1 MRAIVVFARWFFSRP
16 SHMRRSPSASIQRI
30 SRSSPRAGLCSI
42 ALAVAASFASGSAA
56 ALSLGP
62 PDLVSYL
69 GQPLLLRVPA
79 ILDDPSDGGTP
90 CLRIIRDQGS
100 DVPSLAVG
108 RIEIERA
115 AEGSFLRVTTTE
127 PIDEPALH
135 VVLEIGC
142 TQRVRREFTLLL
154 DPPAGVTNV
163 QEAASPPQIDFGAPE
178 VIGVRGQPLLV
189 NVPISGPL
197 ASTLSSSC
205 VRPGRS
211 DSGDL
216 PRVLNDAR
224 VTLVDRDGGRALRI
238 HTPDP
243 VNDARVR
250 VLVDVGCDRPFRRE
264 FVVQIDEPRLA
275 ATPAQ
280 EPTPAVAAP
289 PPKRPAKPVA
299 RVQAPPP
306 PPPAVKVVPP
316 PPAEPPVAQQ
326 AEARPIEPARLPPRE
341 QPGKTDR
348 LVLAAPEE
356 TPSPQAPNVR
366 ETEVLKRLDELSK
379 EVKTLRAEL
388 DAAALRNRELAEK
401 ANSASYAWAA
411 AAGSALLLG
420 LAIVFGW
427 RSRPREEV
435 SRSEPDRRGPMTRI
449 LGQHVEKAPP
459 AAPPPLMTDGAG
471 PATIAAIAAA
481 HRAHEQDTHSAST
494 AIMVTEFRDT
504 TQVIGELYSPYIEKG
519 PATHPGG
526 PATIPGGPQ
535 TKTEI
540 GLDLDLGQERTTV
553 FSPQTKT
560 ELAVDI
566 DLFERN
572 SQIGRDLQKEYE
584 RLDRALDAQP
594 VAAKPQ
600 ADADPATLLGGTTM
614 PMTTKL
620 ALDLDLDMST
630 IQQPKK
636 PKPE

>member
-1 MRAIVVFARWFFSRP
+1 
-16 SHMRRSPSASIQRI
+16 MRRSLSASTPRTAR
-30 SRSSPRAGLCSI
+30 SRPRAGLCSV
-42 ALAVAASFASGSAA
+42 ALAVAAISASGPAA
-56 ALSLGP
+56 ALSLGA

-90 CLRIIRDQGS
+90 CLRIIREQGA

-108 RIEIERA
+108 RIEVERG
-115 AEGSFLRVTTTE
+115 AEGSFLRVTTSE
-127 PIDEPALH
+127 PIDEPVLR

-142 TQRVRREFTLLL
+142 RQRVRREFTLLL
-154 DPPAGVTNV
+154 DPPAGVTNI
-163 QEAASPPQIDFGAPE
+163 QEATSEPQIEFGTPE

-189 NVPISGPL
+189 NVPLSGPL

-211 DSGDL
+211 DSGEL

-238 HTPDP
+238 HTPEA

-250 VLVDVGCDRPFRRE
+250 VFVEVGCERPFRRE
-264 FVVQIDEPRLA
+264 FVVQVDEPRLA

-280 EPTPAVAAP
+280 EAAPVVPAP

-299 RVQAPPP
+299 RVQPPP
-306 PPPAVKVVPP
+306 PPPAPPKPVAVVPP
-316 PPAEPPVAQQ
+316 PPPPELPVAQQ
-326 AEARPIEPARLPPRE
+326 VEVRPIEPARLPPRE

-356 TPSPQAPNVR
+356 TPSPPGPSAR
-366 ETEVLKRLDELSK
+366 ETEVLKRLEELSK

-459 AAPPPLMTDGAG
+459 APPAPQMTDGAG

-481 HRAHEQDTHSAST
+481 HRAHEADTQGAST

-519 PATHPGG
+519 PTTLPGG
-526 PATIPGGPQ
+526 PATVPGPQ

-540 GLDLDLGQERTTV
+540 ALDVDLGQERTTV

-560 ELAVDI
+560 EIAVDI

-584 RLDRALDAQP
+584 KLDRDLGAP
-594 VAAKPQ
+594 PPAAPKPQ
-600 ADADPATLLGGTTM
+600 GDADPATLLGGTTM

-636 PKPE
+636 PPEVE